1 MATKKDETAQITI
14 GWHVQSQAPSP
25 YSQPGNV
32 GSNLSNEAILVAVGQ
47 DGNMP
52 NPGYADGTA
61 PAQVKVAT
69 PAVPASLALV
79 QNTTHYDV
87 IVTITG
93 GTMTR
98 VAVGAAGTT
107 YANCTT
113 EGTGA
118 GVYVIPPDGVI
129 GMTYTVAPTWAWTD

>member
-1 MATKKDETAQITI
+1 MAIKKDDTAQITV
-14 GWHVQSQAPSP
+14 GWHVQSSAPSP
-25 YSQPGNV
+25 YSQQGNV
-32 GSNLSNEAILVAVGQ
+32 GTNLSNAAILVGVGQ
-47 DGNMP
+47 DGIMP

-61 PAQVKVAT
+61 PASAKVST
-69 PAVPASLALV
+69 PAVPASLALA
-79 QNTTHYDV
+79 QNTTHFDV

-98 VAVGAAGTT
+98 VAVGPAGTT

-118 GVYVIPPDGVI
+118 GTYVIPPDGVI
-129 GMTYTVAPTWAWTD
+129 GMTYTVAPTWTWTD